1 MTAYAITDTVDI
13 GNWPTVQLITGTVH
27 VDNNVPTTFV
37 SGNFIV
43 SGVVGITGSLQ
54 FGDAI
59 WASGSITNITNAFF
73 GSTGS
78 SGTSNS
84 TGVVSGSQLTGST
97 FHGYPLVA
105 GGVFFASGG
114 GPAYVKSLKTDISGA
129 LYVTTSG
136 SIPVTVTNAAPSQI
150 STTPSNTIFTSS
162 LVNAT
167 FLASN
172 SSRLGAM
179 FTNDDGSGGSV
190 YLKFGSTA
198 STGSYTV
205 KIKPGSYYEVPFS
218 YVGRIDG
225 IWDSSPGSL
234 FITELT

>member
-1 MTAYAITDTVDI
+1 MTAYAITDTVSVN
-13 GNWPTVQLITGTVH
+13 NWPAVQLITGTVH

-54 FGDAI
+54 FADAI

-84 TGVVSGSQLTGST
+84 TGVVSGSQLSGST

-114 GPAYVKSLKTDISGA
+114 GPAYVTSLKTDVSGA

-150 STTPSNTIFTSS
+150 STTPALTIFTAS
-162 LVNAT
+162 LVNSTFLNSNTDRRGAT
-167 FLASN
+167 FA
-172 SSRLGAM
+172 
-179 FTNDDGSGGSV
+179 NDDSSDGSV
-190 YLKFGSTA
+190 YLRFGAVASPTA
-198 STGSYTV
+198 YTV

-225 IWDSSPGSL
+225 IWDIVPGTL